1 MGKIIFLLSHHGGYK
16 LQCILAGDVSKW
28 GCIYVFSHP
37 LLTLCCL
44 GNLVCILKKNRSFFF
59 EGCNVQKQKKQKP
72 NGTCSE

>member
-44 GNLVCILKKNRSFFF
+44 GNLVCILKKTAAFFLKAAM
-59 EGCNVQKQKKQKP
+59 CKNKKKQKP